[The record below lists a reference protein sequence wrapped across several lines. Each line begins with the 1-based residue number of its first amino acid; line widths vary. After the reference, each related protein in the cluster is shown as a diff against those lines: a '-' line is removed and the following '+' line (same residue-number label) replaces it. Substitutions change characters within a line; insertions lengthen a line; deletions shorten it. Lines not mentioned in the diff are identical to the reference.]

1 MDIHRFMQGYKR
13 AWERRDP
20 SLFCALFAADGVYRN
35 TPFAVQR
42 GHAELARYWERVK
55 LQEDVQVTFDVLASP
70 TGSGIAHWHVT
81 YQVAS
86 EELFRI
92 WAASTGTNLVAR
104 KPGDPLPRMVLD
116 GVLQA
121 RFEAGLCSE
130 CSLWW
135 HSMPLAPQPDD
146 TRADR

>member
-1 MDIHRFMQGYKR
+1 MDIHQFMRGYKR

-20 SLFCALFAADGVYRN
+20 SLFCALFASDGVYRN

-104 KPGDPLPRMVLD
+104 KAGDPLPRMVLD

>member
-1 MDIHRFMQGYKR
+1 MQGYKA
-13 AWERRDP
+13 AWERRDE
-20 SLFCALFAADGVYRN
+20 ALFAALFTADGEYHN

-42 GHAELARYWERVK
+42 GHAQLAEYWRRVK
-55 LQEDVQVTFDVLASP
+55 LQEDVHVTWEVLAATSA
-70 TGSGIAHWHVT
+70 GGIAHWHVT

-92 WAASTGTNLVAR
+92 WAQSTGTNLVAR

-121 RFEAGLCSE
+121 EFDAGLCSR
-130 CSLWW
+130 CRLWW
-135 HSMPLAPQPDD
+135 HSLPQPS
-146 TRADR
+146 